1 MANTASAKKHIRH
14 NEKRRLRNR
23 LFKVSARTYV
33 KRTRELIAAGDFEEA
48 QAMLNKACST
58 LDKAARKGILHD
70 RNASRRKGRL
80 MAAFAAAQAK
90 NAAAG

>member
-1 MANTASAKKHIRH
+1 MRNA
-14 NEKRRLRNR
+14 EKRRNRNR
-23 LFKVSARTYV
+23 LFKASARTYV
-33 KRTRELIAAGDFEEA
+33 KKTRELIAAGDFEEA

-80 MAAFAAAQAK
+80 MAAFAAARAK
-90 NAAAG
+90 SAPAS